1 MVRDPKDPGTRPM
14 PGLVVSTR
22 DRQAAFKAR
31 QKAAGKHQRTWW
43 VTPEQEVAI
52 QKMIDSP
59 QLAARRQAARERAIW
74 QARSERNRAIVEA
87 HKKEIIRRQKGGEK
101 QTAIAKWL
109 VEQFAFEGNGA
120 TLNNFL
126 APSRAR

>member
-1 MVRDPKDPGTRPM
+1 MGRDPKDPGTRPM
-14 PGLVVSTR
+14 PGLAVSSR

-31 QKAAGKHQRTWW
+31 QKALGKHQRTWW

-59 QLAARRQAARERAIW
+59 QLAARRERAAARAIHE
-74 QARSERNRAIVEA
+74 SNRLIAEA
-87 HKKEIIRRQKGGEK
+87 QSKEIIRRQKAGET

-109 VEQFAFEGNGA
+109 STRHGFKGNGA
-120 TLNNFL
+120 TLNNFVKP
-126 APSRAR
+126 ARAS